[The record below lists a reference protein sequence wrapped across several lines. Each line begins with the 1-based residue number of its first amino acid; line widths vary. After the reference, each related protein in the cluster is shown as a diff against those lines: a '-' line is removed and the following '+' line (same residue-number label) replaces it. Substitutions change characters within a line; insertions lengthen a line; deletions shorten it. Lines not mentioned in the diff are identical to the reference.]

1 MLHKRR
7 YIDGYYLRGLIDRA
21 GKMSGLFTSNDID
34 ELDEDADRMDVDVKD
49 NNNSNNGNEDSND
62 IEKTNNKEQL
72 NNKTDK
78 HSKKVK
84 EGNNNDNNTNEDE
97 IDNQNFSLPN
107 IPQLTRA
114 DKTLDELLDLLDD
127 PDFTPIIPDAVTDY
141 YISKSGLDLNF
152 LSNKNNSNIEAK
164 KIKRL
169 LALATQKFIS
179 DIATDA
185 YEYSRIR
192 SNSAVYS
199 ANNPQSRSRAL
210 LMATMAKAKG
220 GNNNNNTNNT
230 NNDDSNGNTE
240 DSNNNNNNGNNND
253 DVNINGNNLNP
264 TGANQNKEKVTLTIE
279 DLSSA
284 LDEYGLNVTRPQFYR

>member
-1 MLHKRR
+1 M
-7 YIDGYYLRGLIDRA
+7 A
-21 GKMSGLFTSNDID
+21 GIFSSKDID
-34 ELDEDADRMDVDVKD
+34 ELDNGASTADVDMDAEDDADVEMENENEKEKENGNKTENEGRE
-49 NNNSNNGNEDSND
+49 NNSTTGTTEAVAGEEEQAGGEDGENGKN
-62 IEKTNNKEQL
+62 
-72 NNKTDK
+72 
-78 HSKKVK
+78 SKK
-84 EGNNNDNNTNEDE
+84 DSINT
-97 IDNQNFSLPN
+97 PA
-107 IPQLTRA
+107 IPELTRA

-141 YISKSGLDLNF
+141 YVAKSGLDLGF
-152 LSNKNNSNIEAK
+152 TSSTTGSSVEAT

-199 ANNPQSRSRAL
+199 ANNPQTRSRAL
-210 LMATMAKAKG
+210 LMATMAKARG
-220 GNNNNNTNNT
+220 TSN
-230 NNDDSNGNTE
+230 SNGDVAGNSTAASAT
-240 DSNNNNNNGNNND
+240 SNANAGANAGNGGEEQGEG
-253 DVNINGNNLNP
+253 DVAINGSSLNP

-284 LDEYGLNVTRPQFYR
+284 LDEYGLNINRPQFYR

>member
-1 MLHKRR
+1 
-7 YIDGYYLRGLIDRA
+7 
-21 GKMSGLFTSNDID
+21 MSGIFSSNDID
-34 ELDEDADRMDVDVKD
+34 ELNEDANTADAMDVDI
-49 NNNSNNGNEDSND
+49 G
-62 IEKTNNKEQL
+62 
-72 NNKTDK
+72 
-78 HSKKVK
+78 
-84 EGNNNDNNTNEDE
+84 DNNTSKPDVAINNNNNNNNNNKDKDKDTKDKESTESD
-97 IDNQNFSLPN
+97 IPFSMPN

-141 YISKSGLDLNF
+141 YIGKSGLDLNF
-152 LSNKNNSNIEAK
+152 VSSNNNSNSTANIEAT

-199 ANNPQSRSRAL
+199 ANNPQARSRAL
-210 LMATMAKAKG
+210 MLATMSRAKG
-220 GNNNNNTNNT
+220 GNTASGS
-230 NNDDSNGNTE
+230 NNDVTTSSN
-240 DSNNNNNNGNNND
+240 SNPNGTTTGGTND
-253 DVNINGNNLNP
+253 DGTGTDDANMNGGNLNP
-264 TGANQNKEKVTLTIE
+264 TGASQNKEKTVLTIG

-284 LDEYGLNVTRPQFYR
+284 LDEYGLNINRPQFYR

>member
-1 MLHKRR
+1 M
-7 YIDGYYLRGLIDRA
+7 A
-21 GKMSGLFTSNDID
+21 GIFSSNDID
-34 ELDEDADRMDVDVKD
+34 ELDNGASTADVDVNDGMDVDADADVEMEH
-49 NNNSNNGNEDSND
+49 EDGKEAGEGSREGD
-62 IEKTNNKEQL
+62 AKTETETEKTGSSGKS
-72 NNKTDK
+72 
-78 HSKKVK
+78 SKKEK
-84 EGNNNDNNTNEDE
+84 EKDSVNT
-97 IDNQNFSLPN
+97 PA
-107 IPQLTRA
+107 IPELTRA

-141 YISKSGLDLNF
+141 YVAKSGLDLGF
-152 LSNKNNSNIEAK
+152 TSSTTGSSVEAT

-199 ANNPQSRSRAL
+199 ANNPQTRSRAL
-210 LMATMAKAKG
+210 LMATMAKARG
-220 GNNNNNTNNT
+220 TTNSNGDVTGNSTTTSAAANAGANSGSG
-230 NNDDSNGNTE
+230 NDDQG
-240 DSNNNNNNGNNND
+240 DG
-253 DVNINGNNLNP
+253 DVAINGSSLNP

-284 LDEYGLNVTRPQFYR
+284 LDEYGLNINRPQFYR

>member
-1 MLHKRR
+1 
-7 YIDGYYLRGLIDRA
+7 
-21 GKMSGLFTSNDID
+21 MSGLFTSNDID

>member
-1 MLHKRR
+1 M
-7 YIDGYYLRGLIDRA
+7 A
-21 GKMSGLFTSNDID
+21 GIFSSNDID
-34 ELDEDADRMDVDVKD
+34 ELDNGASTADVDVNDGMDVDAEADVEMEH
-49 NNNSNNGNEDSND
+49 EDGKEAGEGSREGD
-62 IEKTNNKEQL
+62 AKTETETEKTGSSGKS
-72 NNKTDK
+72 
-78 HSKKVK
+78 SKKEK
-84 EGNNNDNNTNEDE
+84 EKDSVNT
-97 IDNQNFSLPN
+97 PA
-107 IPQLTRA
+107 IPELTRA

-141 YISKSGLDLNF
+141 YVAKSGLDLGF
-152 LSNKNNSNIEAK
+152 TSSTTGSSVEAT

-199 ANNPQSRSRAL
+199 ANNPQTRSRAL
-210 LMATMAKAKG
+210 LMATMAKARGTTNSNGDVTGNSTTTSAAANAGANSGG
-220 GNNNNNTNNT
+220 GN
-230 NNDDSNGNTE
+230 DDQG
-240 DSNNNNNNGNNND
+240 DG
-253 DVNINGNNLNP
+253 DVAINGSSLNP

-284 LDEYGLNVTRPQFYR
+284 LDEYGLNINRPQFYR